1 MTATMTT
8 TTTTTT
14 TLNQSLIKELIE
26 GLGPIT
32 SQQAKD
38 MLSSIVIQDGPPD
51 VSTTVEVVKPL
62 FPTMSAKTSRVSDL
76 TIQVNELQNQKA
88 TLDKKLTDL
97 STELDIAVKAVT
109 GRKAVTRTTTL
120 QYPTISRKGG
130 IAIRPTVYKP
140 MVTIVEL

>member
-1 MTATMTT
+1 MTTST

-38 MLSSIVIQDGPPD
+38 MLKSIVIQDGPPE
-51 VSTTVEVVKPL
+51 VSTTVEIIQPL
-62 FPTMSAKTSRVSDL
+62 FPTMNAKTSRVAAL

-88 TLDKKLTDL
+88 ILDKKLADL
-97 STELDIAVKAVT
+97 STELDTAVNAVT
-109 GRKAVTRTTTL
+109 GRKAVTRTTTS

-140 MVTIVEL
+140 VVTVVEV